1 MDKLIAF
8 GALILVI
15 LTITFSN
22 NLTKD
27 AVENCTKKGYSE
39 EYCTIKLS

>member
-1 MDKLIAF
+1 MDKLIAII
-8 GALILVI
+8 ALILII

-27 AVENCTKKGYSE
+27 AVENCTQKGYSK
-39 EYCTIKLS
+39 EYCTVKLS

>member
-1 MDKLIAF
+1 MDKSIAII
-8 GALILVI
+8 ALILII

-27 AVENCTKKGYSE
+27 AVENCTQKGYSL
-39 EYCTIKLS
+39 EYCTVKLS

>member
-1 MDKLIAF
+1 MDKLIVVI
-8 GALILVI
+8 ALILII
-15 LTITFSN
+15 LILTFSN

-27 AVENCTKKGYSE
+27 AVENCTQKGYSL

>member
-1 MDKLIAF
+1 MNKLIAVV
-8 GALILVI
+8 ALILII

-27 AVENCTKKGYSE
+27 AVENCTQKGYSK
-39 EYCTIKLS
+39 EYCTVKLS